1 MEGLS
6 VERYIMDETLWLAR
20 AKVDINRLPKEFV
33 ISYTDKE
40 YVLRYTPHN
49 GFSEWLSDIQ

>member
-40 YVLRYTPHN
+40 YVLRYTLHN